1 MLVTY
6 FNQHRVESDN
16 GIPTNIEEEMFV
28 GMVFKIISEFKK
40 SNFEYHIYH

>member
-16 GIPTNIEEEMFV
+16 GIPTNIEEKMFV
-28 GMVFKIISEFKK
+28 GMVFKIIFELKK
-40 SNFEYHIYH
+40 IQL